1 VSGEEQ
7 SRVKAYNSYPSV
19 FVNINYFFEK
29 LIAPLYILLTLL
41 MVFIKIDAAPLYLMM
56 ILFCLIIALS
66 IAVVVLMFENM
77 GAYVGESEFYVK
89 WFRKNVFVDEIL
101 SIKLLTREE
110 KTVPLI
116 SVDPSGSISVLCL
129 YAFLFATVLDIIF
142 EYCGLG
148 AYVLIG
154 VLFISLVSLFLPARI
169 GFRILISSAFALL
182 GGGLG
187 ILFRDEFGSASLAVI
202 VLTSIFW
209 LIGFVGTFLIKP
221 RSLTINIK
229 AVIGGKIKTIQ
240 LQGKKEDILCL
251 RDDLL
256 RMMSDA

>member
-89 WFRKNVFVDEIL
+89 WFR
-101 SIKLLTREE
+101 